1 MTGRSER
8 RPGDPIDHR
17 ASTDLT
23 LAITSGQTSA
33 ISVFGRTG
41 VRGRA
46 NVRSRDRPG
55 SKQRAP
61 AAGASTASA
70 VIMAM
75 SVQCAA
81 SLTETSRLRR
91 CSTTDHTDR
100 VHLVLL
106 PTAEPR
112 SRLNAVVDDHYTFCS
127 CSLAV
132 LDPRVG
138 HTMDVLSPF
147 IPVLCHSD

>member
-1 MTGRSER
+1 LSYVIIIIIIIISVSIPVSQVVRWRPRSPAMTGRSER
-8 RPGDPIDHR
+8 RPGDLIDNR
-17 ASTDLT
+17 GITNLT

-91 CSTTDHTDR
+91 CCTTDHTDR
-100 VHLVLL
+100 VACIWCYCRQ
-106 PTAEPR
+106 P
-112 SRLNAVVDDHYTFCS
+112 SRAV
-127 CSLAV
+127 A
-132 LDPRVG
+132 
-138 HTMDVLSPF
+138 
-147 IPVLCHSD
+147 